1 MFDSVTI
8 AVVLATSISVF
19 SLIYA
24 VIIPSLGSDELEK
37 RIKSVFLEREELR
50 KQQLAR
56 LGKPSS
62 GLRTHDN
69 MSLRKFV
76 EKFNLKAILID
87 KPMVDKLRAA
97 GFRSEYALNMLLI
110 IRLILPIVTLVIG
123 IIWIFGFDKLEQYS
137 FFNRLFVVILIGYA
151 GFYAPGMLVSSL
163 VAKRQDSI
171 RRAWPDALDLLLICI
186 ESGIAVDQALRRV
199 AEEVG
204 GQSVALSEELL
215 LTTAELSFLLN
226 RQVAFE
232 NFYNRT
238 QMDCIRNVMQALIQS
253 DRYGTSIGDSL
264 RVLVAETRSE
274 RLMEAEKKA
283 AALSPKLT
291 VPMILFFLP
300 VLMLVI
306 IGPAVLNIMD
316 TMAG

>member
-24 VIIPSLGSDELEK
+24 VIIPSLGSNELEK
-37 RIKSVFLEREELR
+37 RIKSVSLEREELR
-50 KQQLAR
+50 KKQLAR
-56 LGKPSS
+56 LGNPTS

-97 GFRSEYALNMLLI
+97 GFRSEYALNILLI
-110 IRLILPIVTLVIG
+110 IRLILPIITLFIG

-137 FFNRLFVVILIGYA
+137 FVNRLFAVILIGYA
-151 GFYAPGMLVSSL
+151 GFYAPGILVSNL
-163 VAKRQDSI
+163 VTKRQDSI

-204 GQSVALSEELL
+204 GQSVALAEELL

-291 VPMILFFLP
+291 IPMILFFLP

-316 TMAG
+316 TMKG

>member
-8 AVVLATSISVF
+8 LVVLATSISVF

-24 VIIPSLGSDELEK
+24 VIIPSLGSNDLEK
-37 RIKSVFLEREELR
+37 RIQSVSLEREELR
-50 KQQLAR
+50 KKQLAL
-56 LGKPSS
+56 LGKPTS

-97 GFRSEYALNMLLI
+97 GFRSEYALNILLI
-110 IRLILPIVTLVIG
+110 IRLILPIITLFIG

-137 FFNRLFVVILIGYA
+137 FANRLFAVILIGYA
-151 GFYAPGMLVSSL
+151 GFYAPGILVSNL
-163 VAKRQDSI
+163 VTKRQDSI

-204 GQSVALSEELL
+204 GQSVALAEELL

-264 RVLVAETRSE
+264 RVLVAETRAE

-306 IGPAVLNIMD
+306 IGPAVLTIMD
-316 TMAG
+316 TMKG